1 MARRYNRVMSSVPA
15 LLVTGIDSD
24 AKYVFLSALF
34 SARPPQARWALL
46 DNDGGHLAQ
55 ELAETQVAVAVAGGC
70 ACCSGQVA
78 LQTGIVRLL
87 RESRPQRLV
96 IVAAAAAEPLTLAR
110 ALHQQQLS
118 HVLRIDTHVCI
129 VVPDR
134 LATAEHAARL
144 LWQRQMAAADQVL
157 APDSRITPALLG
169 ATPAS
174 SASSPRIVS

>member
-1 MARRYNRVMSSVPA
+1 MVRRYNRAMSSVPA

-24 AKYVFLSALF
+24 AKSVFLRALF
-34 SARPPQARWALL
+34 AARPPQARWALL

-55 ELAETQVAVAVAGGC
+55 ALAETQVAVAVAGGC

-78 LQTGIVRLL
+78 LQTGVVRLL
-87 RESRPQRLV
+87 RASHPQRLV
-96 IVAAAAAEPLTLAR
+96 IVAAAAAEPVTLAR

-118 HVLRIDTHVCI
+118 QVLRIDVHVCI
-129 VVPDR
+129 VAPDR
-134 LATAEHAARL
+134 LAAAEPAARL

-157 APDSRITPALLG
+157 APDSLITPTLLG